1 MTMTDAAT
9 GRMRAGPG
17 ESGRDTATARRITI
31 HDVAENLGVSLSTV
45 SLALNGKGTISAATR
60 DRVFA
65 EAERIGYVANP
76 FARGLRRGRSGVLG
90 LSVRSLDSTGTYR
103 PAGVD
108 HFSRMAGTAA
118 FTAMDRGFG
127 LMLVPLRAGDENSE
141 GRLWVDGYIVEDP
154 RADDPVVGTL
164 LDAGI
169 PVVTIGWDPAR
180 KNRTAWV
187 STADRD
193 ASTQLLD
200 LLAARGAR
208 RICFICGTERN
219 SWNTETAR
227 AYRAWCRAHGM
238 PARLL
243 RVPESAGEEGGAQI
257 AAKILTGPGTPD
269 AIYCQTGRHA
279 AGVARAA
286 LSMGLRIPHDML
298 VAAGNDAEQ
307 TRSFDPAIT
316 VIDLQPETLGREAVD
331 LLADIIENGSRERS
345 RVVSARL
352 IERGSTR
359 R

>member
-1 MTMTDAAT
+1 MTDAAAGPT
-9 GRMRAGPG
+9 RPGPG
-17 ESGRDTATARRITI
+17 EASRDAPAPRRITI

-45 SLALNGKGTISAATR
+45 SLSLNGKGTISAATR
-60 DRVFA
+60 ERVLA
-65 EAERIGYVANP
+65 EATRIGYVANP
-76 FARGLRRGRSGVLG
+76 IARGLRRGRSGVLG

-127 LMLVPLRAGDENSE
+127 LMLVPLRAGDDSSE
-141 GRLWVDGYIVEDP
+141 GPLWVDGYIVEDP
-154 RADDPVVGTL
+154 RANDPVVGTL
-164 LDAGI
+164 LDAGV

-200 LLAARGAR
+200 LLAARGAK
-208 RICFICGTERN
+208 RICYICGTERN
-219 SWNTETAR
+219 SWNAETAR
-227 AYRAWCRAHGM
+227 AYRAWCRARGM
-238 PARLL
+238 HARLL

-257 AAKILTGPGTPD
+257 ARKLLAGPEAPD

-286 LSMGLRIPHDML
+286 LSIGLRIPGDLL

-331 LLADIIENGSRERS
+331 LLADIIENESRERS
-345 RVVSARL
+345 RVISARL
-352 IERGSTR
+352 IERGSTNR
-359 R
+359 

>member
-1 MTMTDAAT
+1 MTDAAT
-9 GRMRAGPG
+9 GDTRAGPG
-17 ESGRDTATARRITI
+17 EAGRDTPTARRITI
-31 HDVAENLGVSLSTV
+31 HDVAENLGVSPSTV

-60 DRVFA
+60 DRVVA
-65 EAERIGYVANP
+65 EAARIGYVANP

-108 HFSRMAGTAA
+108 HFSRMAGSAA

-141 GRLWVDGYIVEDP
+141 GPLWVDGYIVEDP
-154 RADDPVVGTL
+154 RADDPVVGSL
-164 LDAGI
+164 LDVGI
-169 PVVTIGWDPAR
+169 PAVTIGWDPAR
-180 KNRTAWV
+180 KSRTAWV
-187 STADRD
+187 SNADRD

-219 SWNTETAR
+219 SWNAEAAR
-227 AYRAWCRAHGM
+227 AYRAWCREHGM

-243 RVPESAGEEGGAQI
+243 RVPESAGEEGGAQM
-257 AAKILTGPGTPD
+257 AAQLLAATDAPD

-279 AGVARAA
+279 AGAARTA
-286 LSMGLRIPHDML
+286 LAMGLRIPSDLL

-307 TRSFDPAIT
+307 ARSFDPAIT

-331 LLADIIENGSRERS
+331 LLADIIDHGSRERS
-345 RVVSARL
+345 RVVGARL
-352 IERGSTR
+352 IERGSTAR
-359 R
+359 